1 MRNPLTDRLTKLANQ
16 QSVIRPRD
24 LKKLGIPRNYLGRLV
39 RAGKLEKVARGL
51 YSSPEVQATAHRTL
65 LEVSRKVPE
74 AVICLSSA
82 LRFHELTTESPF
94 QVWIALKRGAWTP
107 RGDCP
112 SIRVVRLSGQSLT
125 FGIEEH
131 SVECGRIKVYDPAKT
146 VADCFKFRSTVGTE
160 LALQALREC
169 LREKKATMD
178 EIWTAA
184 KICRVANVMRP
195 YMEALS

>member
-1 MRNPLTDRLTKLANQ
+1 MKTHADRLLELADQ
-16 QSVIRPRD
+16 QSVIRAQD
-24 LKKLGIPRNYLGRLV
+24 LQELGIPRNYLGRLV
-39 RAGKLEKVARGL
+39 HSGKLEKVGRGL
-51 YSSPEVQATAHRTL
+51 YSSPGARATEHRTL

-82 LRFHELTTESPF
+82 LRFHELTTENPF

-107 RGDCP
+107 RAGYP
-112 SIRVVRLSGQSLT
+112 PIRVVRLSGQSLT

-131 SVECGRIKVYDPAKT
+131 SVEGGRIKVYNPAKT

-160 LALQALREC
+160 LAIQALREC
-169 LREKKATMD
+169 FREKKATMD
-178 EIWTAA
+178 ELWAAA
-184 KICRVANVMRP
+184 KVCRVANVIRP

>member
-1 MRNPLTDRLTKLANQ
+1 MKTHADRLLELADQ
-16 QSVIRPRD
+16 QSVIRAQD
-24 LKKLGIPRNYLGRLV
+24 LQELGIPRNYLGRLV
-39 RAGKLEKVARGL
+39 HSGKLEKVGRGL
-51 YSSPEVQATAHRTL
+51 YSSPGALATEHRTL

-82 LRFHELTTESPF
+82 LRFHELTTENPF

-107 RGDCP
+107 RADYP
-112 SIRVVRLSGQSLT
+112 PIRVVRLSGQSLT

-131 SVECGRIKVYDPAKT
+131 SVEGGKIKVYNPAKT
-146 VADCFKFRSTVGTE
+146 IADCFKFRSTVGTE

-178 EIWTAA
+178 ELWAAA
-184 KICRVANVMRP
+184 KVCRVANVIRP